1 MSPMTLLMYYSS
13 ICRNMKNKLL
23 LLLVALLCT
32 FSAFAD
38 DEATELMCEVEVNH
52 EKITNGSKDVFNEL
66 KEAVTDYMN
75 TTKWT
80 NAVFGPNEKI
90 ECKLMFTL
98 SSWDDATGMMKG
110 DLQIHSSRPVYNS
123 SYTTAL
129 INFKDTKVDF
139 QYEIGQQLVFSEM
152 EMEDNLT
159 AILNFWAY
167 MIIAIDFDSF
177 ELNGGTPYYERAA
190 QVVRLAQSTG
200 ESGWKAFED
209 NTNRSAVLSAFT
221 DNQTAPIRQMLY
233 DYHRMG
239 LDQMVVTVDKGR
251 ATITHSLEN
260 LSKIYEVAP
269 LSVCLTMFKDAKLEE
284 LINIYSKANMTEKE
298 TVYEMLYQVYPSETN
313 RLDKIKQPASN

>member
-1 MSPMTLLMYYSS
+1 M
-13 ICRNMKNKLL
+13 
-23 LLLVALLCT
+23 LLVALLCA
-32 FSAFAD
+32 FMASA
-38 DEATELMCEVEVNH
+38 DEATELNCEVEVNSD
-52 EKITNGSKDVFNEL
+52 KITNGSREIFNEL
-66 KEAVTDYMN
+66 KQAITDYMN

-80 NAVFGPNEKI
+80 NATFGTNEKI
-90 ECKLMFTL
+90 YCKLMLTL
-98 SSWDDATGMMKG
+98 SSWDDATGLMKG
-110 DLQIHSSRPVYNS
+110 DLQIQSQRPVFNS

-139 QYEIGQQLVFSEM
+139 TYDMGQQLVYSEM
-152 EMEDNLT
+152 EMLDNLT

-177 ELNGGTPYYERAA
+177 EYKGGDPYYERAA

-200 ESGWKAFED
+200 ETGWKAFED

-221 DNQTAPIRQMLY
+221 DTQTSPIRQMLY

-251 ATITHSLEN
+251 SAITHTLEN

-269 LSVCLTMFKDAKLEE
+269 MSVCLTMFKDAKLDE
-284 LINIYSKANMTEKE
+284 LVNIYSKANTTEKE

-313 RLDKIKQPASN
+313 RLANIKKTEN